1 MLTII
6 KFILVGSKILWIIRL
21 RLTIGEGDVV
31 VIVVFAEV
39 VISDNLL
46 SILIKNKSEITD
58 TAEKL
63 MSGIRLEGLLIFS
76 IYDIASKKKVIV
88 TANVAAP
95 LISTKLVNLL
105 LSVLLIIC
113 TCSALFLSD
122 CNCS

>member
-39 VISDNLL
+39 VVSDNLL

-58 TAEKL
+58 TTEKL

-76 IYDIASKKKVIV
+76 KYDRS
-88 TANVAAP
+88 P
-95 LISTKLVNLL
+95 SCHGYHCKL
-105 LSVLLIIC
+105 
-113 TCSALFLSD
+113 
-122 CNCS
+122 